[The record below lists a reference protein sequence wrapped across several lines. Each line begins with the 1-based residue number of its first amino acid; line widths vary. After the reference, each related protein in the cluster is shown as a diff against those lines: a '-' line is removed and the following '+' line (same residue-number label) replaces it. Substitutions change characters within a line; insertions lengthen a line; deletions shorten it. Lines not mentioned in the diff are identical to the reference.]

1 MKSKS
6 LLSVL
11 LLTGLYLIN
20 GANAQQLETIY
31 INELVSTHF
40 ITSEP
45 IQYVDIST
53 DHIVGDM
60 TVKNILRIKPNQ
72 QEKSATQEQGIVTI
86 VCQKYMV
93 QYRLLHADVRE
104 ATKSKFISSMDGRG
118 LLLPEITISAEE
130 MKALSMQLLN
140 ESKEKPINSSTQRG
154 MKITINQVYTTG
166 DYYFMDVSIRNRS
179 NIIFEIDQI
188 RFQIKDKKVLK
199 ATNIQQIELE
209 PEYVLYTQN
218 RIRKRYRNV
227 FVFKK
232 FTFPNEKTFEIEL
245 SEKQLSGRNI
255 KLQLDYKHILNAE
268 PF

>member
-1 MKSKS
+1 MKTQYFS
-6 LLSVL
+6 LLFILFAHHVS
-11 LLTGLYLIN
+11 I
-20 GANAQQLETIY
+20 AQELETIF

-60 TVKNILRIKPNQ
+60 PVKNILRIKPNPK
-72 QEKSATQEQGIVTI
+72 EKLATQEQGIVTI

-93 QYRLLHADVRE
+93 QYRLQHADVQE
-104 ATKSKFISSMDGRG
+104 ATKSKFISSVDGRG

-130 MKALSMQLLN
+130 MKVLSMQLLN
-140 ESKEKPINSSTQRG
+140 KPKEKPINSSKHQG
-154 MKITINQVYTTG
+154 MKITINQVYTSG
-166 DYYFMDVSIRNRS
+166 DYFFMDVSLQNRS
-179 NIIFEIDQI
+179 SVTFEIDQV
-188 RFQIKDKKVLK
+188 RFHVKDKKVMK
-199 ATNIQQIELE
+199 ATNVQQIELE

-218 RIRKRYRNV
+218 RIRRRYRNV

-232 FTFPNEKTFEIEL
+232 FTFPNEKTFEIEV
-245 SEKQLSGRNI
+245 SEKQLSGRTLHL
-255 KLQLDYKHILNAE
+255 KLDYRQILNTE

>member
-1 MKSKS
+1 MKARYVIA
-6 LLSVL
+6 LLIL
-11 LLTGLYLIN
+11 LFVQHAAL
-20 GANAQQLETIY
+20 AQKLETIY

-53 DHIVGDM
+53 DHVIGDM
-60 TVKNILRIKPNQ
+60 PVKNILRLKPNQ

-93 QYRLLHADVRE
+93 QYRLIYADVQA
-104 ATKSKFISSMDGRG
+104 ATKSKFISSVDGMG

-130 MKALSMQLLN
+130 MKVLSMQLLN
-140 ESKEKPINSSTQRG
+140 KPKEKPINSSKQRG
-154 MKITINQVYTTG
+154 MKITVNWVYTSG
-166 DYYFMDVSIRNRS
+166 DYFFMDVSIQNRS
-179 NIIFEIDQI
+179 SITFEIDQV
-188 RFQIKDKKVLK
+188 RFHVKDKKVLK
-199 ATNIQQIELE
+199 ATNVQQIELE

-232 FTFPNEKTFEIEL
+232 FTFPNEKSLEIEV
-245 SEKQLSGRNI
+245 SEKQFSGRI
-255 KLQLDYKHILNAE
+255 IHLQLDYRQILNAE